1 MKSVWQL
8 LAGIILLLAFN
19 QSAWAHPLYD
29 NQSSLVTE
37 DHELPAFSGIYI
49 NGPLNVKIISNP
61 CAVCPPSIHVIADPR
76 TMSYVRTRINRKGI
90 LSIRLPSPP
99 YYGKR
104 RSRITVIVHCG
115 YLNYLNIE
123 RSCRVV
129 ATGLSGT
136 LSVTANGNG
145 NITLLGNEIDLRCLN
160 VGGRACVFIQGINSA
175 LLNIQDASAGSVNLQ
190 GFMMLHCLTYS
201 GRGLLRAYWINS
213 SYVRV
218 MGCGTGRISLGG
230 VAGLLEATLS
240 NATHLNAR
248 FLRASRAVINTRGIS
263 KADVWSETALYTLA
277 TDRSNIYSHNN
288 SGNLWYHMRP
298 PGAVLRMTRID
309 SHKFP
314 TPPHPCFTN
323 DYYQACDS
331 YEVDCF

>member
-1 MKSVWQL
+1 MKCIWR
-8 LAGIILLLAFN
+8 LAAIIILLFSYTA
-19 QSAWAHPLYD
+19 SAWAHPNY
-29 NQSSLVTE
+29 QPSSEKQNLE
-37 DHELPAFSGIYI
+37 FPSFSGIYI
-49 NGPLNVKIISNP
+49 NGPLNVQIISNP
-61 CAVCPPSIHVIADPR
+61 CASPANTVHIEGDPR
-76 TMSYVRTRINRKGI
+76 TVSYVRTHLNRHGI
-90 LSIRLPSPP
+90 LSIRLSSPP
-99 YYGKR
+99 YYAKR
-104 RSRITVIVHCG
+104 GSHISVVVHCG
-115 YLNYLNIE
+115 YLNYLNVE
-123 RSCRVV
+123 RSCHVT

-145 NITLLGNEIDLRCLN
+145 IITLLGHEIDLRCLN

-175 LLNIQDASAGSVNLQ
+175 LLNIQDASAGNVNLQ

-201 GRGLLRAYWINS
+201 GCGLLRAYWINS

-218 MGCGTGRISLGG
+218 TGCGTGRISLGG

-240 NATHLNAR
+240 GATHLNAR

-288 SGNLWYHMRP
+288 TGNLWYHMRP

-309 SHKFP
+309 SRRFP

-323 DYYQACDS
+323 DYYQQCDS